1 MGPWVHW
8 PMNAWAFKGPISLPG
23 TMPLSPAPTHH
34 PTPQANHRWVS
45 LVTHHWCF
53 AALPHVFVSVQ
64 CVQVFI
70 SSVWWLAGRAYAWGR
85 GGGWGGVMGWWL
97 GWRRGI
103 GEVTGEK
110 LGTVVTV
117 MCTVWLTALNKLHSW
132 SKHANNLVSLV
143 YVIWHYK
150 IWKSNNMSC
159 AAQRSE
165 GHVCGNVWRAM
176 FHNVEHTGNICF
188 LARYS
193 EGWCSS
199 AQDFCWLG

>member
-1 MGPWVHW
+1 MQ
-8 PMNAWAFKGPISLPG
+8 S
-23 TMPLSPAPTHH
+23 TCC
-34 PTPQANHRWVS
+34 RWSTNSQV
-45 LVTHHWCF
+45 LCILLHI
-53 AALPHVFVSVQ
+53 VFFLI
-64 CVQVFI
+64 CVQVSIRCHLIIRWCLF
-70 SSVWWLAGRAYAWGR
+70 SGMYCVVVVLGVAMHMKVMTSGRW
-85 GGGWGGVMGWWL
+85 V